1 MTITTYY
8 QQQATLQISFEI
20 EQAIEADNKAMYEQE
35 MIDEAK
41 YWARVE
47 AAEFEN

>member
-8 QQQATLQISFEI
+8 QQQAMLQMAFEI
-20 EQAIEADNKAMYEQE
+20 EQAIQADSEVVHKQE
-35 MIDEAK
+35 MLDEAK
-41 YWARVE
+41 YWTRVE

>member
-8 QQQATLQISFEI
+8 QQQAALQIAFEI
-20 EQAIEADNKAMYEQE
+20 DQAIQADFKAMHEQE